1 MGRINFVEMVDLL
14 RAEGFTDAEINNQIS
29 ISMMEAERDFLDDY
43 YNDPLV
49 QDGWH
54 QQDIIDMYRRER

>member
-1 MGRINFVEMVDLL
+1 M
-14 RAEGFTDAEINNQIS
+14 TS
-29 ISMMEAERDFLDDY
+29 IVSLVDY
-43 YNDPLV
+43 YRRLGHSDGDIDSMILRDLSLIQEERIEDYENDPLV

>member
-1 MGRINFVEMVDLL
+1 MIKRFCPYCGEPLENGCECERVATE
-14 RAEGFTDAEINNQIS
+14 EY
-29 ISMMEAERDFLDDY
+29 EAFIENY
-43 YNDPLV
+43 YNSPEI

>member
-1 MGRINFVEMVDLL
+1 MGKINFVEMVDLL
-14 RAEGFTDAEINNQIS
+14 RAEGFTDAEINHQIS
-29 ISMMEAERDFLDDY
+29 ISMMEAEHDFYEDY

>member
-1 MGRINFVEMVDLL
+1 MSITELVDAYREQGYSDREIDNMVLRDMAMAQEQFVE
-14 RAEGFTDAEINNQIS
+14 
-29 ISMMEAERDFLDDY
+29 DY
-43 YNDPLV
+43 ENDPLV

>member
-1 MGRINFVEMVDLL
+1 MDFVAMVDIL
-14 RAEGFTDAEINNQIS
+14 RAEGFTDAEINHEIS
-29 ISMMEAERDFLDDY
+29 VSMMEAERNFIEDY
-43 YNDPLV
+43 ENDLLV